1 MQSPRFLKMALGV
14 QRFVSQMRKLRLGE
28 TRDSSELH
36 RVYGQAE
43 PRSPITTS
51 PVAHHMT
58 KSMTVTLPFFCSFL
72 NCLCTKNNFKPSKSG
87 TWL

>member
-14 QRFVSQMRKLRLGE
+14 QRFVSQMRKQRLGE
-28 TRDSSELH
+28 THDSSELH

-58 KSMTVTLPFFCSFL
+58 KSMTITLPFSVV
-72 NCLCTKNNFKPSKSG
+72 S
-87 TWL
+87 